1 MADATHKGRKCTL
14 TPPPGTAAPG
24 DAPLW
29 KGGRGSQESCAAC
42 HPAGKA
48 ETHEKA
54 EGRGEPVLKSLV
66 PGLAE
71 EGKNGRQLLKF
82 SSALLSQGSLCAGR
96 NYMGA
101 PPFGCKHAH
110 RTCVCR
116 WLGAEREA
124 GCRPPRT
131 SPAMERHPAP
141 GENAIEYP

>member
-1 MADATHKGRKCTL
+1 MHPD
-14 TPPPGTAAPG
+14 PPA
-24 DAPLW
+24 W
-29 KGGRGSQESCAAC
+29 NSCARRR
-42 HPAGKA
+42 PSLERRKRKSGKLRRSPPSR
-48 ETHEKA
+48 
-54 EGRGEPVLKSLV
+54 EGRDSRESRRRREPVLKSLV

-82 SSALLSQGSLCAGR
+82 SSALLSRGSLCAGR

-110 RTCVCR
+110 RTCVWR